1 MALIKRY
8 LQGTLRRA
16 GLLQRLK
23 VSGIYDLY
31 WRVADRRWIDGR
43 QREVAFYRNLLQG
56 FHEGDLI
63 FDIGANS
70 GQKTDIFLR
79 LGARVA
85 AVEPD
90 EICQGILREK
100 FLRYRFS
107 PKPVTIVGMAVSDRS
122 SVETMWVS
130 GPGSALNTLS
140 VKWVEALKQDH
151 ARFHNGVDK
160 CDFVAHREV
169 ETATLDQL
177 MDTVGSPF
185 FVKIDV
191 EGYERRV
198 IRGLGRPVPYL
209 SFEVNLPDFRAE
221 GLECVDLLN
230 RLSSNGRFN
239 FSVDFGHGL
248 ALDQWVDA
256 QHFQHILGR
265 CSERSVE
272 VFWKSSCLPSRN

>member
-1 MALIKRY
+1 MIKRY
-8 LQGTLRRA
+8 LQSILRRA

-23 VSGIYDLY
+23 ASRIYDLY

-56 FHEGDLI
+56 FHQGDLI
-63 FDIGANS
+63 FDVGANS

-90 EICQGILREK
+90 EICQIILKEK
-100 FLRYRFS
+100 FLMYRFT
-107 PKPVTIVGMAVSDRS
+107 PKPVTIVGKAVSDTS

-140 VKWVEALKQDH
+140 KKWVEALKEDH
-151 ARFHNGVDK
+151 ARFQNGVDK
-160 CDFVAHREV
+160 CDFAAHREV

-177 MDTVGSPF
+177 IGAIGSPF

-191 EGYERRV
+191 EGYERSV
-198 IRGLGRPVPYL
+198 IRGLRRPVPYL

-221 GLECVDLLN
+221 GLECVELLSH
-230 RLSSNGRFN
+230 LSADGRFN
-239 FSVDFGHGL
+239 FSYDCEHGL

-256 QHFQHILGR
+256 REFQCILGR

-272 VFWKSSCLPSRN
+272 VFWKTPCALNRS